1 MKHVVS
7 MPEGQYLAEHR
18 RLIKLLDSSKER
30 KMKAEAKRQK
40 KEIVDYIRK
49 RNT

>member
-7 MPEGQYLAEHR
+7 MPEGQYMSEHR
-18 RLIKLLDSSKER
+18 RLIKLLDNSKDR
-30 KMKAEAKRQK
+30 KMKAEATKQK
-40 KEIVDYIRK
+40 KEIVEYIRK

>member
-7 MPEGQYLAEHR
+7 MPEGQYMSEHR
-18 RLIKLLDSSKER
+18 RLIKLLDGSKDR
-30 KMKAEAKRQK
+30 KIKAEAKRQK